1 MRYLLDTSVVSSPIS
16 KKPNPRIIARLDRH
30 GHECEIA
37 APVWHELIYGCRRL
51 PQGKRRTGLETYLRD
66 VLQSSFPILP
76 YDEVAAEWHGRERA
90 RLEKLGRP
98 VPYADSQIAA
108 VANINGLVLV
118 TVNVEHFTGYEDL
131 KVEDWSN

>member
-30 GHECEIA
+30 GHECAIA

-51 PQGKRRTGLETYLRD
+51 PQGKRRTALETYLRD